1 MRRTY
6 GIDIDCANCARKV
19 EEAISEVDGI
29 ESVTLSFV
37 DKRMFIEVSDGNVDR
52 FDEIEKAAEET
63 AHRVESDFRM

>member
-37 DKRMFIEVSDGNVDR
+37 DKRMFI
-52 FDEIEKAAEET
+52 
-63 AHRVESDFRM
+63 